1 MRAGSIEDVYGTYSR
16 FQCYN
21 ASVQRPTNEEL
32 GLDENG
38 FPPTDETGDVD
49 LSLIDQCLSLTPGQR
64 IEKNYQARLF
74 VQKLRNAGRRLHGSA
89 YPDPETFE

>member
-1 MRAGSIEDVYGTYSR
+1 M
-16 FQCYN
+16 
-21 ASVQRPTNEEL
+21 QRPTNEEL

-49 LSLIDQCLSLTPGQR
+49 LSLIDVNLSLTPIER
-64 IEKNYQARLF
+64 IEQNYQARLF
-74 VQKLRNAGRRLHGSA
+74 VQKLRDAGRRLYGSA